1 LGVFVVDPEVGL
13 PLSDLIEAVREELQA
28 AAMVAKGSGLQ
39 FEVDDV
45 TLQVQVTATGSRG
58 VEGGVKLWAV
68 NLGGRASKSDASMH
82 TVTLKMTAVTPSG
95 NRFSVSELSSE
106 DVRRQ

>member
-1 LGVFVVDPEVGL
+1 MVDPEVGL
-13 PLSDLIEAVREELQA
+13 PLSDLIEAVRKELQVA
-28 AAMVAKGSGLQ
+28 ALAAKGSELQ

-45 TLQVQVTATGSRG
+45 TLEVQVTATGSRD

-82 TVTLKMTAVTPSG
+82 TVTLKMTAVTAGG
-95 NRFSVSELSSE
+95 NRFRVSDLSSG